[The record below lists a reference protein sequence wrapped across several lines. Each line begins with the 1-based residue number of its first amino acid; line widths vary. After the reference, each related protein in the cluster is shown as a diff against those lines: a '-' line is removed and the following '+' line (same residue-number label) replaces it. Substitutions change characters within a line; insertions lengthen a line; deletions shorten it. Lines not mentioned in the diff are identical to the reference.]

1 MIIDFSGI
9 LGCLRVQ
16 SSNFQQFPIQQLYS
30 AQQFPAIFNSTAVFS
45 NCRSTSVHRGSCII
59 HLQQQIY
66 FIPMYLKL
74 YSCSTFQKFLR
85 SIFHIQLQVD
95 RVSDPYVLCKNYS
108 RGDNKYT
115 VIYSNNSVCQSVSQ
129 IMNLSFY
136 KQIHASGLLQS
147 TLTFSLPLFILV
159 HNPFCLVISKTNQK
173 SVKKIYENQ

>member
-136 KQIHASGLLQS
+136 KQIHASGYQYVL
-147 TLTFSLPLFILV
+147 
-159 HNPFCLVISKTNQK
+159 
-173 SVKKIYENQ
+173 